1 MRVLMFGPHLDVM
14 GGISAVAQTWLTSE
28 AIRAVDVRY
37 LATTVDGSKGAK
49 LAEAAR
55 CEAHLLADLARNGPP
70 DLYHIHL
77 SAGASFW
84 RKFAFFQQVYRTGRP
99 VVIHVHGSSIEP
111 FHDASPVNAAAIR
124 WMFTRAACV
133 IALYPAFGEVV
144 TRWTDG
150 QARVEQL
157 LNPVVL
163 KELLRPPGQPWPA
176 HPTVLFMGLIGDRK
190 GTFDLMHCVPEV
202 LAAVPDARFRF
213 GGNGELDKLRA
224 LADSLGV
231 AHATELLGWVR
242 GDEKRAA
249 FLNASVY
256 CLPSYHE
263 ALPVSVLEAMAAS
276 LPVVS
281 TTVAGIPVAV
291 EEGVT
296 GYLVTAG
303 DRAALADRLI
313 RLLRD
318 PARAQ
323 SMGEAGAQRAIA
335 RFDHEVVTRDL
346 ISLWQ
351 RMIDLPRP

>member
-14 GGISAVAQTWLTSE
+14 GGISAVAQTWFDSE
-28 AIRAVDVRY
+28 AIKAAEVTY
-37 LATTVDGSKGAK
+37 LATTVDGPKSRK
-49 LAEAAR
+49 LAEGAL
-55 CEAHLLADLARNGPP
+55 CEARLLANLARHGPP
-70 DLYHIHL
+70 DLFHIHL

-84 RKFAFFQQVYRTGRP
+84 RKFAFFQQVYRTGKP

-111 FHDASPVNAAAIR
+111 FFEKSPVNAAAVR
-124 WMFTRAACV
+124 WMFSRAAAV
-133 IALYPAFGEVV
+133 IALYPAFGERVLE
-144 TRWTDG
+144 WTHG
-150 QARVEQL
+150 AATVEHL

-163 KELLRPPGQPWPA
+163 KDLLRPPAQPWPS

-190 GTFDLMHCVPEV
+190 GTFDLMHCVPDV
-202 LAAVPDARFRF
+202 LKAVPEARFRF
-213 GGNGELDKLRA
+213 GGNGEVDKLRA
-224 LADSLGV
+224 LASELGV
-231 AHATELLGWVR
+231 SHATELLGWVR
-242 GDEKRAA
+242 GPEKRAA
-249 FLNASVY
+249 FLDASVY

-296 GYLVTAG
+296 GYLVAAG
-303 DRAALADRLI
+303 DRAALTDRLI

-318 PARAQ
+318 PSAAVAMGAAGAARAI
-323 SMGEAGAQRAIA
+323 S

-346 ISLWQ
+346 IALWQ
-351 RMIDLPRP
+351 RTIDRA